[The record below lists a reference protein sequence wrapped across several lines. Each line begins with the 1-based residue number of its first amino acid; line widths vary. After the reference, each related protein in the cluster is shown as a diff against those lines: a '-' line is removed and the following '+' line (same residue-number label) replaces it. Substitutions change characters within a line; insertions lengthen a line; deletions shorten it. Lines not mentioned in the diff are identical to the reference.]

1 MAAIKNVLI
10 MGGGL
15 MGKNIAFVAS
25 SVKDYDITI
34 YDINPVDVEAGIRT
48 NTKQLVEKGIVS
60 EA

>member
-34 YDINPVDVEAGIRT
+34 
-48 NTKQLVEKGIVS
+48 
-60 EA
+60 